1 MRRILPLCSLLLALL
16 PIAAHADTTDLFTIT
31 GDSHVY
37 TFTLPQVFTFTDQST
52 DIGLNLPR

>member
-37 TFTLPQVFTFTDQST
+37 TFTLPQVFTFPDQST